1 VLDGPHWDE
10 HDTISHPYL
19 QTLALGVL
27 TNMVMPSSCV
37 QSFIEHG
44 LLLG

>member
-1 VLDGPHWDE
+1 MSI
-10 HDTISHPYL
+10 TPYHTHICH